1 MKQGRKW
8 LAIILLTLLAASG
21 AIAQKSKT
29 KKTVK
34 KTVTTPAAKQQPQKT
49 SAPKPESTKPKTEV
63 TQDEKKVQDIVAFLE
78 YMLNTIG
85 SSTTSTRDKDVLVTE
100 SYTKVFRDSKVQIE
114 DDLDENRKVV
124 TNKDVVAYLKDVDF
138 FYDDIKFEFNIED
151 IKSGTIA
158 GDKIFY
164 KVSLTRNIKGVTA
177 DGKNVNNTKPRFI
190 EINLDPQDQDL
201 KIVSIYTNEFN
212 EKESLTNWWNDLSY
226 EWQAIFKRQLNLQDS
241 VSLDEIR
248 NITTIETLDLSN
260 NRYIQNILPLSQIL
274 NLKSLNIANTSL
286 DDLSPIRN
294 LTELRAVNVAS
305 TKVNDLSP
313 LKYAVNLEEL
323 NISNTKIVD
332 ISTVQRLQKLRSLD
346 LSNTL
351 IEDFSPISS
360 LTTLKYLN
368 VKGTKISDLTSLQP
382 LIQLNKLNIS
392 NTSTS
397 DLNGIKE
404 LKKIN
409 YLNIDSTLVKDIEPL
424 SNLDSLTELH
434 ASHTSIEN
442 IETLKDL
449 TRLKK
454 IFCDQS
460 KVTKEIA
467 NAFKN
472 SNSNVLVI
480 YDSKDLKTWWD
491 NLSSIWQSVFRKQ
504 IGTMAYPTREELAM
518 LTYIDSIN
526 ISGNFSITDLEPLNR
541 LQKLKVLR
549 AANTSIHDL
558 SPLKETH
565 DIQFLDISETP
576 LSDIT
581 VLSNFRQLETLKADK
596 TKIENLEPLYG
607 LTALKML
614 YIDHGFIHD
623 IIAEDFLQRNKSC
636 LIIYKTIHLN
646 RWWKSVSPEWKT
658 IFQQQMSPDT
668 TSNRENLHKLVELQK
683 LAFKD
688 APVKDLSALSEFV
701 DLKELHFSGTSISDL
716 SFLANVT
723 SLTSLHAT
731 SSPLQ
736 KTDALKALTNLED
749 LDISNTPVDDLK
761 VIEELKNI
769 KTFNCS
775 GTQVKKLNALKNLSL
790 LESLDCSNTNV
801 GSLDMVTHLPIKT
814 LKCYNTKISNREI
827 ESFKKQHPECNV
839 VYYR

>member
-8 LAIILLTLLAASG
+8 LAIIFLTLLTVSG
-21 AIAQKSKT
+21 AIAQKSKAQ
-29 KKTVK
+29 KTVK
-34 KTVTTPAAKQQPQKT
+34 KTVTTPAKKQQTKKT
-49 SAPKPESTKPKTEV
+49 SAPKSESAKPKTEA

-85 SSTTSTRDKDVLVTE
+85 SSATSTRDKDVLVTE

-138 FYDDIKFEFNIED
+138 FYEDVKFEFNVDD

-164 KVSLTRNIKGVTA
+164 KVSLTRNIKGVTS

-190 EINLDPQDQDL
+190 EINLNPQDQDL

-212 EKESLTNWWNDLSY
+212 EKESLTSWWSDLSY

-241 VSLDEIR
+241 VSLGEIR
-248 NITTIETLDLSN
+248 NITTIETLDLSG

-274 NLKSLNIANTSL
+274 NLKSLNLANTSL
-286 DDLSPIRN
+286 SDLSPIRN
-294 LTELRAVNVAS
+294 LTELRTLNIAN
-305 TKVNDLSP
+305 TKIKDLSP
-313 LKYAVNLEEL
+313 LRYATNLEEL
-323 NISNTKIVD
+323 NISSTGIID
-332 ISTVQRLQKLRSLD
+332 ISTIQRFQKLLNLD

-351 IEDFSPISS
+351 IEDFSPVSS
-360 LTTLKYLN
+360 LMALKSLN
-368 VKGTKISDLTSLQP
+368 VKDTKISDLTLLQP
-382 LIQLNKLNIS
+382 LIQLHKLNIS
-392 NTSTS
+392 NTNIS
-397 DLNGIKE
+397 DLNGIKDV
-404 LKKIN
+404 KKITH
-409 YLNIDSTLVKDIEPL
+409 LNIDSTLIKNLEPL

-442 IETLKDL
+442 IEVLKNL
-449 TRLKK
+449 KHLKK

-460 KVTKEIA
+460 SVTTEIA

-472 SNSNVLVI
+472 FNSNVLVI

-491 NLSSIWQSVFRKQ
+491 NLSPIWQSVFRKQ
-504 IGTMAYPTREELAM
+504 IGTMAYPTHEELAI
-518 LTYIDSIN
+518 LTNIDSID
-526 ISGNFSITDLEPLNR
+526 ISDNFSVTDLEPLNR

-549 AANTSIHDL
+549 AAKTNIHDL
-558 SPLKETH
+558 SALEETH
-565 DIQFLDISETP
+565 DIQFLDISETAI
-576 LSDIT
+576 SDIT
-581 VLSNFRQLETLKADK
+581 VLSNFKQLETLKADK

-607 LTALKML
+607 LTALKKI
-614 YIDHGFIHD
+614 YIDHGFVHD
-623 IIAEDFLQRNKSC
+623 IIAKDFLDKNKDC

-646 RWWKSVSPEWKT
+646 RWWKNLSPDWKI

-668 TSNRENLHKLVELQK
+668 TSTRENLHKLVELQK
-683 LAFKD
+683 IAVKD
-688 APVKDLSALSEFV
+688 TPIKDLSALSEFMH
-701 DLKELHFSGTSISDL
+701 LKALDFSGTAISDL
-716 SFLANVT
+716 SFLTNIT
-723 SLTSLHAT
+723 SLTSLHVT
-731 SSPLQ
+731 NSPLQ
-736 KTDALKALTNLED
+736 KTDALKVLTNLED

-761 VIEELKNI
+761 VIEGLKNI

-775 GTQVKKLNALKNLSL
+775 GTQVKKLNPLKNFSL

-801 GSLDMVTHLPIKT
+801 GSLDMITSLPIKT